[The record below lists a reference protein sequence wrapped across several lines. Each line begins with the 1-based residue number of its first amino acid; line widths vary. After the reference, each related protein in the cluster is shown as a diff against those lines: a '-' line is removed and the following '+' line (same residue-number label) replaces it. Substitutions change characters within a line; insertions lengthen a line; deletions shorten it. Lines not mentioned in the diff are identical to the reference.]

1 MIIFSPLGLPA
12 EMEAKSEVGTFML
25 HQKWHREILI
35 LLGPWKQEQHNGQHQ
50 TPCGSGAAGP
60 NYSEQAGYHVPGK
73 PQGEFGKQT
82 VITCLG
88 SGSEAPAHTQLL
100 TKVTAGVVARTS
112 QMCPQ

>member
-25 HQKWHREILI
+25 HQKWHREIPI

-60 NYSEQAGYHVPGK
+60 NYSE
-73 PQGEFGKQT
+73 
-82 VITCLG
+82 
-88 SGSEAPAHTQLL
+88 
-100 TKVTAGVVARTS
+100 
-112 QMCPQ
+112 